1 MTDTPNFPPPP
12 PMQLVPPVPTP
23 PAPQVWPP
31 MSTAAAPS
39 GPAAGWGIPPAPP
52 AAVPPMPTA
61 SIVQLAAA
69 AKKVDS
75 RKASEKKYGKPVMDL
90 GFCIVPSLLMWA
102 QARLG
107 INTVQFN
114 IIMQLADFWWDP
126 ERKPYPAKKLLAD
139 RIGMSERQ
147 IQRQIAELEEA
158 GLVTRIG
165 RTRPGRG
172 KTSNE
177 YDLGGL
183 VARLKELEPEFTTVQ
198 EENRERRKN
207 VALPKHRRKA

>member
-1 MTDTPNFPPPP
+1 MTDTPNIPPPP
-12 PMQLVPPVPTP
+12 PIQLV
-23 PAPQVWPP
+23 
-31 MSTAAAPS
+31 
-39 GPAAGWGIPPAPP
+39 PPAPP
-52 AAVPPMPTA
+52 APPLASLLPMPGA
-61 SIVQLAAA
+61 SIVQLAAT
-69 AKKVDS
+69 AKKVDT

-126 ERKPYPAKKLLAD
+126 ERKPYPAKKLLSD

-147 IQRQIAELEEA
+147 IQRQIAELEAA
-158 GLVTRIG
+158 GLVARIG

-183 VARLKELEPEFTTVQ
+183 VARLKELEPEFTAVQ

>member
-1 MTDTPNFPPPP
+1 MTDTPNIPPPP
-12 PMQLVPPVPTP
+12 PIQLVPPA
-23 PAPQVWPP
+23 PA
-31 MSTAAAPS
+31 SAAALPS
-39 GPAAGWGIPPAPP
+39 PSLNAAPPPAPP
-52 AAVPPMPTA
+52 SPPLASLLPMPGA
-61 SIVQLAAA
+61 SIVQLAAT
-69 AKKVDS
+69 AKKVDT

-126 ERKPYPAKKLLAD
+126 ERKPYPAKKLLSD

-147 IQRQIAELEEA
+147 IQRQIAELEAA
-158 GLVTRIG
+158 GLVARIG

-177 YDLGGL
+177 YDLGSL
-183 VARLKELEPEFTTVQ
+183 VARLKELEPEFTAVQ

>member
-1 MTDTPNFPPPP
+1 MTDTPNIPPPP
-12 PMQLVPPVPTP
+12 PIQLVPPA
-23 PAPQVWPP
+23 PA
-31 MSTAAAPS
+31 SAAALPS
-39 GPAAGWGIPPAPP
+39 PSLNAAPPPAPP
-52 AAVPPMPTA
+52 APPLASLLPMPGA
-61 SIVQLAAA
+61 SIVQLAAT
-69 AKKVDS
+69 AKKVDT

-126 ERKPYPAKKLLAD
+126 ERKPYPAKKLLSD

-147 IQRQIAELEEA
+147 IQRQIAELEAA
-158 GLVTRIG
+158 GLVARIG

-183 VARLKELEPEFTTVQ
+183 VARLKELEPEFTAVQ

>member
-1 MTDTPNFPPPP
+1 MTDTTKIPPPP
-12 PMQLVPPVPTP
+12 HVQLVPPVPAAS
-23 PAPQVWPP
+23 APQVLPVL
-31 MSTAAAPS
+31 AAAPPS
-39 GPAAGWGIPPAPP
+39 APAAGWP
-52 AAVPPMPTA
+52 VPPPPTAGVVPTPMA
-61 SIVQLAAA
+61 SIVQLSAAV
-69 AKKVDS
+69 KKADT

-126 ERKPYPAKKLLAD
+126 ERKPYPAKKLLSD

-147 IQRQIAELEEA
+147 IQRQIAELEAA
-158 GLVTRIG
+158 GLVARIG

-183 VARLKELEPEFTTVQ
+183 VARLKELEPEFTAVQ

>member
-1 MTDTPNFPPPP
+1 MTDTTNIPPPV
-12 PMQLVPPVPTP
+12 QLVPPISKP
-23 PAPQVWPP
+23 PAPQP
-31 MSTAAAPS
+31 TAVAA
-39 GPAAGWGIPPAPP
+39 PAAGPP
-52 AAVPPMPTA
+52 VPPPPLVGGPSMPMA
-61 SIVQLAAA
+61 SIVQLNAA
-69 AKKVDS
+69 AKKVDT

-126 ERKPYPAKKLLAD
+126 ERKPYPAKKLLSD

-147 IQRQIAELEEA
+147 IQRQIAELEAA
-158 GLVTRIG
+158 GLVARIG

-183 VARLKELEPEFTTVQ
+183 VARLKELEPEFTAVQ

>member
-1 MTDTPNFPPPP
+1 MSDTTNSPATPALSVVSKEPPAMAVVAPSPNASIIHLITGSKKTDT
-12 PMQLVPPVPTP
+12 
-23 PAPQVWPP
+23 
-31 MSTAAAPS
+31 
-39 GPAAGWGIPPAPP
+39 
-52 AAVPPMPTA
+52 
-61 SIVQLAAA
+61 
-69 AKKVDS
+69 
-75 RKASEKKYGKPVMDL
+75 RKASEKKFGKPVMDL

-114 IIMQLADFWWDP
+114 IVMQLADFWWDP
-126 ERKPYPAKKLLAD
+126 ERKPYPAKKLLSD

-147 IQRQIAELEEA
+147 IQRQIAELETA
-158 GLVTRIG
+158 GLVKRIG

-183 VARLKELEPEFTTVQ
+183 VARLKELEPEFTKVQ
-198 EENRERRKN
+198 QENRERRKN
-207 VALPKHRRKA
+207 VALPLHRRKA

>member
-1 MTDTPNFPPPP
+1 
-12 PMQLVPPVPTP
+12 
-23 PAPQVWPP
+23 
-31 MSTAAAPS
+31 
-39 GPAAGWGIPPAPP
+39 
-52 AAVPPMPTA
+52 MPTA

-69 AKKVDS
+69 TKKVDT

-183 VARLKELEPEFTTVQ
+183 VTRLKELEPEFTAVQ